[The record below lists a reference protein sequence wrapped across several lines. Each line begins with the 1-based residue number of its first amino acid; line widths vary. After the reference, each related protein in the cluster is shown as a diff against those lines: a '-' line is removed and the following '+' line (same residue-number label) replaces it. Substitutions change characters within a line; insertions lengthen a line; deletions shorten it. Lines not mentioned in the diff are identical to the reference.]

1 MTDNEI
7 EKALESCRNVGSC
20 KKCPCEKDGSCKQM
34 LGEALDYINRLKQEI
49 KITDAMT
56 IAKKSAQTAFE
67 SCVKQSGKIKVFSL
81 DPTILFKTADKTDNH
96 KQICES
102 IHEMYKSKNA
112 DYGDSF
118 SDMFAEY
125 GIITALARI
134 GDKYNRIKNIY
145 KKENRIHVKD
155 ESVKDTLLDMA
166 NYCIMTVMELESEN
180 KTQNGGK

>member
-1 MTDNEI
+1 MTDEEI
-7 EKALESCRNVGSC
+7 EKALRYCRTVGNC
-20 KKCPCEKDGSCKQM
+20 RKCPCDKDGSCKSM
-34 LGEALDYINRLKQEI
+34 LGEALDYINRLKQAI
-49 KITDAMT
+49 KMTEKMT
-56 IAKKSAQTAFE
+56 IANKSAQTAVE
-67 SCVKQSGKIKVFSL
+67 SCAKLFGNIKFVSL
-81 DPTILFKTADKTDNH
+81 DPDIQKTANKTYLH
-96 KQICES
+96 KQICEF
-102 IHEMYKSKNA
+102 IHETYKSKNA

-145 KKENRIHVKD
+145 KKENRIRVKD

>member
-1 MTDNEI
+1 M
-7 EKALESCRNVGSC
+7 
-20 KKCPCEKDGSCKQM
+20 
-34 LGEALDYINRLKQEI
+34 
-49 KITDAMT
+49 
-56 IAKKSAQTAFE
+56 
-67 SCVKQSGKIKVFSL
+67 SL
-81 DPTILFKTADKTDNH
+81 DSDIQKTANKNYLH
-96 KQICES
+96 KQICEF
-102 IHEMYKSKNA
+102 IHETYTRKNA

-118 SDMFAEY
+118 SNMFAEY